1 MFALRGVEPGAE
13 RRRAGLLTRSESG
26 LRAIRASAGLP
37 STAREFYAAVP
48 MDLRS
53 RLHSLPVRLAEPR

>member
-37 STAREFYAAVP
+37 SAAREFYAAVT